1 MNKILFYVIALLLIG
16 CGACCP
22 RPSYIIG
29 TDEVSLVRKL
39 KWLKKKYPEYYNVV
53 LTGEGGIKFSPDEYV
68 ESMFYCV
75 GLKMPM
81 GDTTVVV
88 KVLVNVHDLNVKNID
103 VTSPDAK
110 STNKE
115 CELFF
120 QAYSFTNGNSW
131 RLNGQHVGAKEEQE
145 KVLKTFEKEVLD
157 KIRVRY
163 RRQRFR

>member
-1 MNKILFYVIALLLIG
+1 MNKILFFVITLLFIG
-16 CGACCP
+16 CGSYSNC
-22 RPSYIIG
+22 PSYIIG

-39 KWLKKKYPEYYNVV
+39 KWLKKRHPEYNVV

-68 ESMFYCV
+68 EPYYYCV
-75 GLKMPM
+75 GLKLPM
-81 GDTTVVV
+81 EDTTVIV
-88 KVLVNVHDLNVKNID
+88 KVLVDVYDLNAKNID
-103 VTSPDAK
+103 VTSTNAK
-110 STNKE
+110 SANTE
-115 CELFF
+115 SELIF